1 MKNSKFTI
9 ISFFIIVSGFIFSS
23 ASGQNIASIKTADEF
38 WRLQTNGERMS
49 KIILSDKDIEGS
61 PYLNDNFISGNVIT
75 KKGVK
80 YIGIPLRYNIYS
92 QNFEFKTPKQILE
105 FRDPASIREVEIK
118 NEKFIFVPFKK
129 KNKKL
134 DWGFFQKINKSGP
147 AQLLIRYRVTFSN
160 ATKPGAYSDAKP
172 AGFSDKEK
180 LFFVKFGT
188 HPAVRIFR
196 SSDFIDNA
204 PKHKTEI
211 KKFIKSNKIKVRR
224 QKDLLKLVNYY
235 NSLQ

>member
-1 MKNSKFTI
+1 MKNSKFAI
-9 ISFFIIVSGFIFSS
+9 ASIFIIFSGFIFSS
-23 ASGQNIASIKTADEF
+23 ASGQSIASIKSADEF

-49 KIILSDKDIEGS
+49 KIVLSEKDIEGS
-61 PYLNDNFISGNVIT
+61 PFLNDDFIKGNVIT

-80 YIGIPLRYNIYS
+80 YVGVPLRYNIYS

-105 FRDPASIREVEIK
+105 FKDPASIREVEIK
-118 NEKFIFVPFKK
+118 NETFIFVPYKE

-134 DWGFFQKINKSGP
+134 KWGFFQKINKSGP
-147 AQLLIRYRVTFSN
+147 AQLLIRYRVTFSQ

-172 AGFSDKEK
+172 ASFSDKEE
-180 LFFVKFGT
+180 LFYVKFGT
-188 HPAVRIFR
+188 HPAVRIMR
-196 SSDFIDNA
+196 TSDFTDNA
-204 PKHKTEI
+204 PKQKAEI

-224 QKDLLKLVNYY
+224 QKDLIKLVNYY